1 MTEIDSAAR
10 GTDSHAD
17 EQELLRLR
25 SRTPGVAS
33 TRIESIDGRRVVV
46 VRIDSSRRKGALSP
60 IDGENIAEAAR
71 MALDAQL
78 PLLLFMT
85 SSGAD
90 AHEGVAAL
98 HGWGIAARVLTRCSG
113 RVPIIAI
120 IDGGV
125 VSGSALLIG
134 LADVV
139 IMTRDAYAF
148 VSGPIGV
155 RQLTGVVINNT
166 DLGGADTHDRS
177 TGVAHAI
184 TNTAEEAEAFAAS
197 LVALLPNHAGELPP
211 FTPTADPIDRY
222 TSECETILPASPSG
236 GYDIRDLAA
245 AIVDDGE
252 ILELRA
258 GWAQNMVT
266 ALATIGGSTVGIVA
280 NQPLSMAGTLDI
292 AASQKGARFVAFCD
306 AFNIPLL
313 TLVDTPGFYPGKDL
327 EWRGMIRHGAQMAF
341 AYARASV
348 PRVSL
353 VVRKSYG
360 GAFIVMDSKTM
371 GNDVNIAWPT
381 AEIAVMGARQAAE
394 ILARREDEAGK
405 DAFVADY
412 ERRYLNPWI
421 AAERGFVDMVI
432 EPAESRRVIAEAFDL
447 LRTKR
452 EELPERHHDN
462 TPL

>member
-1 MTEIDSAAR
+1 MRVESV
-10 GTDSHAD
+10 GG
-17 EQELLRLR
+17 R
-25 SRTPGVAS
+25 S
-33 TRIESIDGRRVVV
+33 VVV
-46 VRIDSSRRKGALSP
+46 VRIDNSRRRGALAP

-71 MALDAQL
+71 MALDKRL

-90 AHEGVAAL
+90 ANEGVAAL

-113 RVPIIAI
+113 TVPIIAI
-120 IDGGV
+120 VEGGA

-155 RQLTGVVINNT
+155 RQLTGVRINNT

-184 TNTAEEAEAFAAS
+184 TDTAEEAEAFAAS
-197 LVALLPNHAGELPP
+197 LLALLPNHTDELPP
-211 FTPTADPIDRY
+211 FNRTDDPVGRATD
-222 TSECETILPASPSG
+222 ECETILPQSPSG

-245 AIVDDGE
+245 TIVDDGE
-252 ILELRA
+252 LLELRA

-266 ALATIGGSTVGIVA
+266 ALATIGGNTVGIVA

-405 DAFVADY
+405 DAFVVDY
-412 ERRYLNPWI
+412 EQRYLNPWV

-432 EPAESRRVIAEAFDL
+432 EPSESRSIIAEAFDL
-447 LRTKR
+447 LRSKR
-452 EELPERHHDN
+452 EVLQERRHDN